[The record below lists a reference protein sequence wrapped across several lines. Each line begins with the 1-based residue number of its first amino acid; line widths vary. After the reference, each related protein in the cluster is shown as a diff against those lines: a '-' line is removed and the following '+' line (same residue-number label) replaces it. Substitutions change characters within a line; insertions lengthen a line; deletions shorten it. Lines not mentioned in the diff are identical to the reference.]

1 MTNEEAK
8 FVLHAYRANGADA
21 GDPTF
26 AAALEQVRRDPALE
40 KWFAAQQAFD
50 RAMCAKLGGV
60 TPPAGL
66 REAILAGG
74 KVSHTAGGA
83 EGRAAPWWRSRGLMA
98 LAASLAL
105 LGVVGIALWPK
116 EAAAHP
122 ALLDFAVQDTLHQR
136 HEGQHGHEAAEFQQL
151 LGSADCR
158 LGAGV
163 RVPFEHLRDHGCRT
177 IKFQGRDVL
186 EVCFKREGK
195 WFHCYIARVQDFPA
209 VAAKLPPTFMSRE
222 GVSAG
227 AWADGQHIY
236 VVAGKAGREAIERLL

>member
-1 MTNEEAK
+1 
-8 FVLHAYRANGADA
+8 
-21 GDPTF
+21 
-26 AAALEQVRRDPALE
+26 VRRDPALE

-66 REAILAGG
+66 RDAILAGA
-74 KVSHTAGGA
+74 KVSHPAADAGSHTNA
-83 EGRAAPWWRSRGLMA
+83 WWRSRGVMA

-105 LGVVGIALWPK
+105 VATISIALWPK
-116 EAAAHP
+116 EAAAQP
-122 ALLDFAVQDTLHQR
+122 ALLDFALQDTLHQR
-136 HEGQHGHEAAEFQQL
+136 HDEQHGEDAAAFQQL

-163 RVPFEHLRDHGCRT
+163 PVNFEHLRDHGCRT

-186 EVCFKREGK
+186 EVCFKRDGK

-209 VAAKLPPTFMSRE
+209 VAAKLPPTFTSRD
-222 GVSAG
+222 GVAAG

-236 VVAGKAGREAIERLL
+236 VVAGKAGREAIERLM